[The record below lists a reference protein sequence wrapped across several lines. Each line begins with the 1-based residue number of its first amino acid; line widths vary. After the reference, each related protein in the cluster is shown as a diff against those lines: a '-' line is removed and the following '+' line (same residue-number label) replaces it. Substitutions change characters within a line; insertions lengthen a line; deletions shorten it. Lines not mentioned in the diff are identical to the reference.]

1 MTIRILRP
9 AIEDL
14 NRGREFYDRSG
25 TEVGDHFLNC
35 LQADIESLGMTK
47 GVHRKVY
54 GFYRLISERFP
65 FAVYY
70 DFEGDRIDIWRV
82 LDLRG
87 DPRQIRREL
96 RRTRD
101 TR

>member
-14 NRGREFYDRSG
+14 WSGSAFYDQRG
-25 TEVGDHFLNC
+25 AEVGDHFLEC
-35 LQADIESLGMTK
+35 LYADIESLRVTK
-47 GVHRKVY
+47 GVHRRFE

-70 DFEGDRIDIWRV
+70 DVEGDRVDVWRV
-82 LDLRG
+82 LDLRS
-87 DPRQIRREL
+87 DPGTITREL
-96 RRTRD
+96 RRTRTD
-101 TR
+101 G